1 MSLTLMEERRLRVF
15 ENRVLRGI
23 FGPKREEV
31 TRDWRRLR
39 KEELNYSGDQ
49 TEKNDVDGAS
59 SMYGGQKMCRQGFGG
74 KPEERDHFDDSGV
87 DGRKILKQI
96 FRKRDGGRGLD

>member
-1 MSLTLMEERRLRVF
+1 VF

-23 FGPKREEV
+23 FGPKREGI

-49 TEKNDVDGAS
+49 TEKNDMVGAKS
-59 SMYGGQKMCRQGFGG
+59 TYGAQKRCRQSFGG
-74 KPEERDHFDDSGV
+74 IPKEEATSKTREKMEG
-87 DGRKILKQI
+87 KY
-96 FRKRDGGRGLD
+96 

>member
-1 MSLTLMEERRLRVF
+1 MF
-15 ENRVLRGI
+15 ENRALRGI

-49 TEKNDVDGAS
+49 TGRMTWMGPVAR
-59 SMYGGQKMCRQGFGG
+59 M
-74 KPEERDHFDDSGV
+74 EERRGADRVLAGNP
-87 DGRKILKQI
+87 RKETTSTTQ
-96 FRKRDGGRGLD
+96 G